1 MSGIAFVAALAL
13 LLGLIIAGIV
23 WWRRHE
29 QSVKEQLLQAQ
40 VLRRGADD
48 LLDALEFLIL
58 VDNYTELQERLLDRV
73 TYLYKRYREHLPPTK
88 EAATVDV
95 FDPEPYR
102 QPIRAETSKR
112 DQFRGNRELRM
123 AQRHV
128 NVLLKALIAMH
139 KRREISEA
147 QLVEYSRYLRLEQL
161 QREVQTYADQGDEAA
176 ERGDVVTA
184 TNYYKG
190 AKKLL
195 IEFELSFPEK
205 NDQIRDFTQR
215 SLDLYEK
222 FYPPAPEEET
232 RNGLPI
238 AQAEKLKST

>member
-1 MSGIAFVAALAL
+1 MTVIALMAAVAIPLC
-13 LLGLIIAGIV
+13 LIMAGIV
-23 WWRRHE
+23 WWNRRE
-29 QSVKEQLLQAQ
+29 QTQKEQLLQAQ
-40 VLRRGADD
+40 VVRRGADD

-58 VDNYTELQERLLDRV
+58 VDDYVELQEQLLARV
-73 TYLYKRYREHLPPTK
+73 EYLYKRYREHLPANKQT
-88 EAATVDV
+88 EAAEV

-102 QPIRAETSKR
+102 QRIRTEKGKR
-112 DQFRGNRELRM
+112 DHFRGNRELRM
-123 AQRHV
+123 AQRYT
-128 NVLLKALIAMH
+128 NILLKALAAMH

-147 QLVEYSRYLRLEQL
+147 QLVEFSRYLRLEQL
-161 QREVQTYADQGDEAA
+161 QREVQTYSEQGNEAG

-195 IEFELSFPEK
+195 MEFELSFPEK

-222 FYPPAPEEET
+222 FYPPAPEEEKT

-238 AQAEKLKST
+238 AQSEKLKS